1 MKCFLKKVLLF
12 LLPLAAALC
21 LFEAMLRMI
30 PNDYTYKKKRLRAD
44 AKTIEVLFFG
54 SSHVIADI
62 NPLFVSPDTF
72 NLAFPTQTPDV
83 DYKLL
88 KRYGEKM
95 ENLRCVAIAISD
107 FSLYSRIQD
116 IWANHRL
123 KNYIIYYGFFFDLES
138 VSSKNYFALGSGT
151 IISNFENLLSY
162 YKRNQNFVQVNES
175 GFHPRYR
182 AADDETLEKSGKL
195 WAERHKERSKDR
207 PVDYNGEILADIIAW
222 CAARNIQVFFF
233 TPPVYKTYIN
243 HLDEAQLR
251 ETIAYIE
258 RLARQYDN
266 VTYENFLFEY
276 QDIPE
281 YFLNP
286 SHLNSA
292 GARVFSEQIREILR
306 RRGILDNAD

>member
-123 KNYIIYYGFFFDLES
+123 MTRPWKKAASFGRNGIKREVKTGRLIITEKYS
-138 VSSKNYFALGSGT
+138 PT
-151 IISNFENLLSY
+151 LS
-162 YKRNQNFVQVNES
+162 
-175 GFHPRYR
+175 P
-182 AADDETLEKSGKL
+182 
-195 WAERHKERSKDR
+195 
-207 PVDYNGEILADIIAW
+207 
-222 CAARNIQVFFF
+222 
-233 TPPVYKTYIN
+233 
-243 HLDEAQLR
+243 
-251 ETIAYIE
+251 
-258 RLARQYDN
+258 
-266 VTYENFLFEY
+266 
-276 QDIPE
+276 
-281 YFLNP
+281 
-286 SHLNSA
+286 
-292 GARVFSEQIREILR
+292 GA
-306 RRGILDNAD
+306 RRGILRYSFLHRLPTRPTLNI